1 MTATRSSVDNFPSD
15 FPMGG
20 SGAPAATDGAPDSVL
35 APQVTKNSAVKRI
48 TKNVLQ
54 KRLILTPLHQKFIN
68 ANNVW
73 LRLRFMVFNA
83 TFNQ

>member
-35 APQVTKNSAVKRI
+35 APQVTKNSPVKRI
-48 TKNVLQ
+48 TKYVL
-54 KRLILTPLHQKFIN
+54 KK
-68 ANNVW
+68 A
-73 LRLRFMVFNA
+73 
-83 TFNQ
+83 